1 LIADNIDR
9 VMTLSLLCCIH
20 I

>member
-9 VMTLSLLCCIH
+9 VMTLSLLCCIN